1 MNTFKYIDGSLHC
14 EGVDLS
20 AIEEKHGTPSYVYSK
35 KTIEEN
41 AKAYVNSFTNTR
53 NLACFAVKSLSNLSI
68 LKIIKDAGCGFD
80 IVSGG
85 ELHRVLSIGAE
96 PKKII
101 FSGVGKTKNEI
112 QQGINSGILSFN
124 VESESELYRIEKIAG
139 DIESPAPISIR
150 INPDIDS
157 GGHDYITT
165 GRKGDKF
172 GISDTRKVIDLCK
185 HAHQSKNLKV
195 VGLACHIGSQIL
207 DLDGF
212 MKSADK
218 IFELADELA
227 NFNIS
232 LDFLDLGG
240 GLGISYENEV
250 PPSPLELISC
260 LEDKFKNRRERL
272 ILEPGRS
279 ISANAGVLL
288 TRVEYIKDNFLIV
301 DAAMNDL
308 LRPSLYKAHHDVCN
322 VEDKKDNFKKWTVV
336 GPVCE
341 SSDFLAKNASLD
353 VHEDDLIVVK
363 NAGAYGFVMASNYNS
378 RPKACEIL
386 VDGNQSKIIRQRETL
401 DDLLEKEKIE
411 NDWFW

>member
-1 MNTFKYIDGSLHC
+1 MNTFEYIDGRLHC
-14 EGVDLS
+14 EDVDLS
-20 AIEEKHGTPSYVYSK
+20 ILGEKYGTPSYVYSK

-41 AKAYVNSFTNTR
+41 AKAYVNSFTNND

-68 LKIIKDAGCGFD
+68 LNIIKNSGCGFD

-96 PKKII
+96 PKKVI
-101 FSGVGKTKNEI
+101 FSGVGKTKKEI
-112 QQGINSGILSFN
+112 EQGINSGILSFN
-124 VESESELYRIEKIAG
+124 VESESELYRIEKVADEIG
-139 DIESPAPISIR
+139 SPAPISVR
-150 INPDIDS
+150 INPNIDS

-172 GISDTRKVIDLCK
+172 GISETRTIIDLCK
-185 HAHQSKNLKV
+185 HAHQAKHLKI

-212 MKSADK
+212 IKSADK

-227 NFNIS
+227 NFDIS
-232 LDFLDLGG
+232 LEFLDLGG
-240 GLGISYENEV
+240 GLGISYEDEV
-250 PPSPLELISC
+250 PPSPFDLISC
-260 LEDKFKNRRERL
+260 LEEKFKNRKERL

-279 ISANAGVLL
+279 ISADAGILL
-288 TRVEYIKDNFLIV
+288 TQVEYIKDNFLIV

-322 VEDKKDNFKKWTVV
+322 VIDKKDNLKKWNIV
-336 GPVCE
+336 GPICE
-341 SSDFLAKNASLD
+341 SSDFLAKNISLD
-353 VHEDDLIVVK
+353 VHEDDLIAIK

-386 VDGNQSKIIRQRETL
+386 IDGNESKIIRERETL
-401 DDLLEKEKIE
+401 DDLLEKERIE
-411 NDWFW
+411 ND

>member
-1 MNTFKYIDGSLHC
+1 MNTFKYINGSLHC
-14 EGVDLS
+14 EGVNLS
-20 AIEEKHGTPSYVYSK
+20 ALEEKHGTPSYIYSK

-41 AKAYVNSFTNTR
+41 AKAYVSSFTDNR

-124 VESESELYRIEKIAG
+124 VESESELYRIEKIAEG
-139 DIESPAPISIR
+139 IGSPASISIR

-172 GISDTRKVIDLCK
+172 GISDTRKVVDLCK
-185 HAHQSKNLKV
+185 HAHQSKNLKI

-227 NFNIS
+227 NFDIS

-250 PPSPLELISC
+250 PPSPLDLISC
-260 LEDKFKNRRERL
+260 LEDKFKNRKERL

-288 TRVEYIKDNFLIV
+288 TKVEYIKDNFLIV

-322 VEDKKDNFKKWTVV
+322 VEDKKDNLKKWTVV

-341 SSDFLAKNASLD
+341 SSDFLAKNAFLD
-353 VHEDDLIVVK
+353 VHEDDLIAVK
-363 NAGAYGFVMASNYNS
+363 DAGAYGFVMASNYNS

-386 VDGNQSKIIRQRETL
+386 IDGDQPKIIRQRETL

-411 NDWFW
+411 ND

>member
-20 AIEEKHGTPSYVYSK
+20 ALEEKHGTPSYVYSK

-112 QQGINSGILSFN
+112 QQGIDSGILSFN
-124 VESESELYRIEKIAG
+124 VESESELYRIEKIADG
-139 DIESPAPISIR
+139 IGSPASISIR

-157 GGHDYITT
+157 GGHEYITT

-185 HAHQSKNLKV
+185 HAHQSKNLRI

-212 MKSADK
+212 LKSADK

-232 LDFLDLGG
+232 LEFLDLGG
-240 GLGISYENEV
+240 GLGISYENED

-260 LEDKFKNRRERL
+260 LEDKFKNRKERL

-279 ISANAGVLL
+279 ISANAGILL

-322 VEDKKDNFKKWTVV
+322 VEDKKDNIKKWTVV

-353 VHEDDLIVVK
+353 VHEDDLIAIK

-386 VDGNQSKIIRQRETL
+386 IDGDQSKIIRQRETL

-411 NDWFW
+411 ND

>member
-1 MNTFKYIDGSLHC
+1 MNTFKYINGSLHC

-20 AIEEKHGTPSYVYSK
+20 LLGERYATPSYVYSK

-41 AKAYVNSFTNTR
+41 AKAYVNSFTNSR
-53 NLACFAVKSLSNLSI
+53 NLACYAVKSLSNLSI

-85 ELHRVLSIGAE
+85 ELHRVLSIGAD
-96 PKKII
+96 PKKVI
-101 FSGVGKTKNEI
+101 FSGVGKTKDEI
-112 QQGINSGILSFN
+112 QQGINSSILSFN
-124 VESESELYRIEKIAG
+124 VESESELYRIEKIAD

-172 GISDTRKVIDLCK
+172 GISDIRKVIDLCK
-185 HAHQSKNLKV
+185 HAHQSKNLKI

-207 DLDGF
+207 DLEGF
-212 MKSADK
+212 IKSADK

-227 NFNIS
+227 NFDIS
-232 LDFLDLGG
+232 LEFLDLGG

-250 PPSPLELISC
+250 PPSPLDLISC
-260 LEDKFKNRRERL
+260 LEDKFKNRKERL

-322 VEDKKDNFKKWTVV
+322 VKDKKDNLKKWNVV

-386 VDGNQSKIIRQRETL
+386 IDGDQSKIIRQRETL

-411 NDWFW
+411 ND

>member
-1 MNTFKYIDGSLHC
+1 MNTFKYINGSLHC
-14 EGVDLS
+14 EEVDLS
-20 AIEEKHGTPSYVYSK
+20 LIGERYATPSYVYSK
-35 KTIEEN
+35 KIIEEN
-41 AKAYVNSFTNTR
+41 AKAYVNSFRNSR

-85 ELHRVLSIGAE
+85 ELHRVLSIGAD
-96 PKKII
+96 PKKVI
-101 FSGVGKTKNEI
+101 FSGVGKTKGEI
-112 QQGINSGILSFN
+112 QQGINSSILSFN
-124 VESESELYRIEKIAG
+124 VESESELYRIEKIAD

-172 GISDTRKVIDLCK
+172 GISDIRKVIDLCK
-185 HAHQSKNLKV
+185 HAHQSKNLKI

-227 NFNIS
+227 NFDIS
-232 LDFLDLGG
+232 LEFLDLGG

-250 PPSPLELISC
+250 PPSPLDLISC
-260 LEDKFKNRRERL
+260 LEDKFKNRKERL

-288 TRVEYIKDNFLIV
+288 TKVEYIKDNFLIV

-322 VEDKKDNFKKWTVV
+322 VKDKKDNLKIWNVV

-353 VHEDDLIVVK
+353 VNEDDLIVVK

-386 VDGNQSKIIRQRETL
+386 IDGDQSKIIRRRETL

-411 NDWFW
+411 ND

>member
-1 MNTFKYIDGSLHC
+1 MNTFEYIDGRLHC

-20 AIEEKHGTPSYVYSK
+20 ILGETYGTPSYVYSK
-35 KTIEEN
+35 KTIQEN
-41 AKAYVNSFTNTR
+41 AKAYVKSFTNSN

-68 LKIIKDAGCGFD
+68 LNIIKDSGCGFD

-96 PKKII
+96 PKKVI
-101 FSGVGKTKNEI
+101 FSGVGKTKKEI
-112 QQGINSGILSFN
+112 EQGINNGILSFN
-124 VESESELYRIEKIAG
+124 VESESELYRIEKVADEIG
-139 DIESPAPISIR
+139 SPAPISIR

-172 GISDTRKVIDLCK
+172 GVSETKKIIDLCK
-185 HAHQSKNLKV
+185 HAHQAKHLKM

-212 MKSADK
+212 IKSADK
-218 IFELADELA
+218 IFELADELT
-227 NFNIS
+227 NFDIS
-232 LDFLDLGG
+232 LEFIDLGG
-240 GLGISYENEV
+240 GLGVSYEDEV
-250 PPSPLELISC
+250 PPSPFDLISC
-260 LEDKFKNRRERL
+260 LEEKFENRNERL

-279 ISANAGVLL
+279 ISANAGILL
-288 TRVEYIKDNFLIV
+288 TKVEYIKDNFLIV

-322 VEDKKDNFKKWTVV
+322 VIDKKDNLKKWNVV
-336 GPVCE
+336 GPICE
-341 SSDFLAKNASLD
+341 SSDFLAKNISLD
-353 VHEDDLIVVK
+353 VHEDDLIAIK

-378 RPKACEIL
+378 RPKACEVL
-386 VDGNQSKIIRQRETL
+386 VDGNESKIIRERETL
-401 DDLLEKEKIE
+401 NDLLEKEKII
-411 NDWFW
+411 ND

>member
-1 MNTFKYIDGSLHC
+1 MNTFKYIDGRLHC

-20 AIEEKHGTPSYVYSK
+20 MLGETYGTPSYVYSK
-35 KTIEEN
+35 KTIQEN
-41 AKAYVNSFTNTR
+41 AKAYVNSFTNSD

-68 LKIIKDAGCGFD
+68 LNIIKNSGCGFD

-96 PKKII
+96 PKKVI
-101 FSGVGKTKNEI
+101 FSGVGKTKKEI
-112 QQGINSGILSFN
+112 EQGINSGILSFN
-124 VESESELYRIEKIAG
+124 VESESELYRIEKVADEIG
-139 DIESPAPISIR
+139 SPAPISIR

-172 GISDTRKVIDLCK
+172 GISETRKIIDLCN
-185 HAHQSKNLKV
+185 HAHQAKHLKI

-207 DLDGF
+207 DLDSF
-212 MKSADK
+212 IKSADK

-227 NFNIS
+227 NFDIS

-250 PPSPLELISC
+250 PPSPLDLISC
-260 LEDKFKNRRERL
+260 LEDKFKNRKERL

-288 TRVEYIKDNFLIV
+288 TKVEYIKDNFLIV

-322 VEDKKDNFKKWTVV
+322 VEDKKDNLKKWTVV

-341 SSDFLAKNASLD
+341 SSDFLAKNAFLD
-353 VHEDDLIVVK
+353 VHEDDLIAVK
-363 NAGAYGFVMASNYNS
+363 DAGAYGFVMASNYNS

-386 VDGNQSKIIRQRETL
+386 IDGDQSKIIRQRETL

-411 NDWFW
+411 ND

>member
-1 MNTFKYIDGSLHC
+1 MNTFKYIDGRLHC

-20 AIEEKHGTPSYVYSK
+20 MLQETYGTPSYVYSK
-35 KTIEEN
+35 KTIQEN
-41 AKAYVNSFTNTR
+41 AKAYVNSFTNND

-68 LKIIKDAGCGFD
+68 LNIIKNSGCGFD

-96 PKKII
+96 PKKVI
-101 FSGVGKTKNEI
+101 FSGVGKTKKEI
-112 QQGINSGILSFN
+112 EQGINSGILSFN
-124 VESESELYRIEKIAG
+124 VESASELYRIEKVADEIG
-139 DIESPAPISIR
+139 SPAPISIR
-150 INPDIDS
+150 INPNIDS

-172 GISDTRKVIDLCK
+172 GISETRKIIDLCK
-185 HAHQSKNLKV
+185 HAHQAKHLKI

-212 MKSADK
+212 IKSADK
-218 IFELADELA
+218 IFELADELT
-227 NFNIS
+227 NFDIS
-232 LDFLDLGG
+232 LEFLDLGG
-240 GLGISYENEV
+240 GLGISYEDEV
-250 PPSPLELISC
+250 PPSPFDLISC
-260 LEDKFKNRRERL
+260 LEEKFKNRKERL

-279 ISANAGVLL
+279 ISANAGILL
-288 TRVEYIKDNFLIV
+288 TQVEYIKDNFLIV

-322 VEDKKDNFKKWTVV
+322 VIDKKDNLKKWNIV
-336 GPVCE
+336 GPICE
-341 SSDFLAKNASLD
+341 SSDFLAKNISLD
-353 VHEDDLIVVK
+353 VNEDDLIAIK

-386 VDGNQSKIIRQRETL
+386 IDGNESKIIRKRETL
-401 DDLLEKEKIE
+401 DDLLEKEKIV
-411 NDWFW
+411 ND

>member
-14 EGVDLS
+14 EGVNLS
-20 AIEEKHGTPSYVYSK
+20 ALEEKHGTPSYVYSK

-85 ELHRVLSIGAE
+85 ELHRVLSIGAD
-96 PKKII
+96 PKKVI
-101 FSGVGKTKNEI
+101 FSGVGKTKGEI
-112 QQGINSGILSFN
+112 QQAINSSILSFN
-124 VESESELYRIEKIAG
+124 VESESELYRIEKIAD

-185 HAHQSKNLKV
+185 YAHQSKNLKI

-227 NFNIS
+227 NFDIS
-232 LDFLDLGG
+232 LEFLDLGG

-250 PPSPLELISC
+250 PPSPLDLISC
-260 LEDKFKNRRERL
+260 LEDKFKNRKERL

-288 TRVEYIKDNFLIV
+288 TKVEYIKDNFLIV

-322 VEDKKDNFKKWTVV
+322 VKDKKDNLKKWNVV

-386 VDGNQSKIIRQRETL
+386 IDGDQSKIIRQRETL

-411 NDWFW
+411 ND

>member
-1 MNTFKYIDGSLHC
+1 MNTFEYIDGRLHC
-14 EGVDLS
+14 EDVDLS
-20 AIEEKHGTPSYVYSK
+20 ILGEKYGTPSYVYSK

-41 AKAYVNSFTNTR
+41 AKAYVNSFTNND

-68 LKIIKDAGCGFD
+68 LNIIKNSGCGFD

-96 PKKII
+96 PKKVI
-101 FSGVGKTKNEI
+101 FSGVGKTKKEI
-112 QQGINSGILSFN
+112 EQGINSGILSFN
-124 VESESELYRIEKIAG
+124 VESESELYRIEKVADEIG
-139 DIESPAPISIR
+139 SPAPISIR

-172 GISDTRKVIDLCK
+172 GISETRTIIDLCK
-185 HAHQSKNLKV
+185 HAHQAKHLKI

-212 MKSADK
+212 IKSADK

-227 NFNIS
+227 NFDIS
-232 LDFLDLGG
+232 LEFLDLGG
-240 GLGISYENEV
+240 GLGISYEDEV
-250 PPSPLELISC
+250 PPSPFDLISC
-260 LEDKFKNRRERL
+260 LEEKFKNRKERL

-279 ISANAGVLL
+279 ISADAGILL
-288 TRVEYIKDNFLIV
+288 TQVEYIKDNFLIV

-322 VEDKKDNFKKWTVV
+322 VIDKKDNLKKWNIV
-336 GPVCE
+336 GPICE
-341 SSDFLAKNASLD
+341 SSDFLAKNISLD
-353 VHEDDLIVVK
+353 VNEDDLIAIK

-386 VDGNQSKIIRQRETL
+386 IDGNESKIIRERETL
-401 DDLLEKEKIE
+401 DDLLEKERIV
-411 NDWFW
+411 ND

>member
-1 MNTFKYIDGSLHC
+1 MNTFKYINGSLHC

-20 AIEEKHGTPSYVYSK
+20 LLEERYGTPSYVYSK

-85 ELHRVLSIGAE
+85 ELHRVLSIGAD
-96 PKKII
+96 PKKVI

-124 VESESELYRIEKIAG
+124 VESESELYRIEKIAD

-185 HAHQSKNLKV
+185 HAHQSKNLKI

-207 DLDGF
+207 DLEGF
-212 MKSADK
+212 IKSADK

-227 NFNIS
+227 NFDIS
-232 LDFLDLGG
+232 LEFLDLGG

-250 PPSPLELISC
+250 PPSPLDLISC
-260 LEDKFKNRRERL
+260 LEDKFKNRKERL

-322 VEDKKDNFKKWTVV
+322 VEDKKDNLKKWNVV

-386 VDGNQSKIIRQRETL
+386 IDGDQSKIIRQRETL

-411 NDWFW
+411 ND

>member
-1 MNTFKYIDGSLHC
+1 MNTFKYINGSLHC
-14 EGVDLS
+14 EEVDLS
-20 AIEEKHGTPSYVYSK
+20 LIGERYATPSYVYSK
-35 KTIEEN
+35 KIIEEN
-41 AKAYVNSFTNTR
+41 AKAYVNSFTNSR
-53 NLACFAVKSLSNLSI
+53 NLACYAVKSLSNLSI

-85 ELHRVLSIGAE
+85 ELHRVLSIGAD
-96 PKKII
+96 PKKVI
-101 FSGVGKTKNEI
+101 FSGVGKTKDEI
-112 QQGINSGILSFN
+112 QQGINSSILSFN
-124 VESESELYRIEKIAG
+124 VESESELYRIEKIAD

-185 HAHQSKNLKV
+185 YAHQSKSLKI

-212 MKSADK
+212 VKSADK

-227 NFNIS
+227 DFDIS
-232 LDFLDLGG
+232 LEFLDLGG

-250 PPSPLELISC
+250 PPSPLDLISC
-260 LEDKFKNRRERL
+260 LEDKFKNRKERL

-288 TRVEYIKDNFLIV
+288 TKVEYIKDNFLIV

-322 VEDKKDNFKKWTVV
+322 VKDKKDNLKKWNVV

-353 VHEDDLIVVK
+353 AHEDDLIVVK

-386 VDGNQSKIIRQRETL
+386 IDGDQSKIIRQRETL

-411 NDWFW
+411 ND

>member
-1 MNTFKYIDGSLHC
+1 MNTFKYINGSLHC
-14 EGVDLS
+14 EEVDLS
-20 AIEEKHGTPSYVYSK
+20 LIGERYATPSYVYSK
-35 KTIEEN
+35 KIIEEN

-85 ELHRVLSIGAE
+85 ELHRVLSIGAD
-96 PKKII
+96 PKKVI
-101 FSGVGKTKNEI
+101 FSGVGKTKDEI
-112 QQGINSGILSFN
+112 QQGINSSILSFN
-124 VESESELYRIEKIAG
+124 VESESELYRIEKIAD

-185 HAHQSKNLKV
+185 YAHQSKNLKI

-207 DLDGF
+207 DLEGF
-212 MKSADK
+212 IKSADK

-227 NFNIS
+227 NFDIS
-232 LDFLDLGG
+232 LEFLDLGG

-250 PPSPLELISC
+250 PPSPLDLISC
-260 LEDKFKNRRERL
+260 LEDKFKNRKERL

-288 TRVEYIKDNFLIV
+288 TKVEYIKDNFLIV

-322 VEDKKDNFKKWTVV
+322 VKDKKDNLKKWNVV

-386 VDGNQSKIIRQRETL
+386 IDGDQSKIIRQRETL

-411 NDWFW
+411 ND